1 MLASAM
7 AGHRDENP
15 FSHDDD
21 INPFAKLKNKR
32 QELEAKE
39 AELNKRE
46 EILRR
51 REEAL
56 AKSGAVIRP
65 KNWPSFYP
73 IVHHDIAG
81 DIPLHLQRIQYV
93 AFAILL
99 GVPIS
104 LFWNV
109 LLSIAIFASG
119 TEGVFV
125 FFSIIYFLLGPL
137 GAFYFW
143 YRPLYRAFRTNNGTS
158 FGCFFFNFFNH
169 IVFFSFAAIGPRII
183 FVGLHFAG
191 ILNAMSLISGHL
203 ALGIMS
209 FIGFGFFTIEVILSI
224 WVFRQVYRHFR
235 GSGGKATTR
244 QLEFVYFKVHPFT
257 FSYKH
262 KLFKNTGA
270 SIKILE
276 SNQQF

>member
-1 MLASAM
+1 M

-21 INPFAKLKNKR
+21 INPFANHNRVPPSSKLSALDPEPAFGYSHGAAPHNSLDMNAKLKKKR

-51 REEAL
+51 KEEAL
-56 AKSGAVIRP
+56 AKSGAVVRP
-65 KNWPSFYP
+65 KNWPTFYP
-73 IVHHDIAG
+73 LVHHDIAG

-143 YRPLYRAFRTNNGTS
+143 YRPLYQAFRTNNGTS

-191 ILNAMSLISGHL
+191 ILNAMSLISGHP

-235 GSGGKATTR
+235 GSGGKATT
-244 QLEFVYFKVHPFT
+244 V
-257 FSYKH
+257 
-262 KLFKNTGA
+262 
-270 SIKILE
+270 SIDL
-276 SNQQF
+276 